1 VASNAAT
8 TITVNGTATLAQ
20 LKFDATGSV
29 IIAGV
34 AYTYTGIAG
43 SGGLQFTG
51 LSGVP
56 ALTVGAPIYQQPVAY
71 TFSSATFT
79 NSITPPT
86 GFTCDLIGVLS
97 TNQVM
102 IASIVNNLVYLSKAG
117 TYKDYSQSSPRVQ
130 NDGFA
135 IALNGNITSLQ
146 PQEDK
151 MYVSSG
157 LDNWFVTNFATT
169 TTTNSTTGTTV
180 VYETAK
186 FDQLKTTAGQAAIS
200 QYATTKIANDVAMIT
215 NEPRVDS
222 LGRVSQQFL
231 TAQITNLSY
240 PIIYDMNSYNFT
252 DASLFYFKER
262 LYVAVPASGIVI
274 IYNMTN
280 PKSPFWEAPQNL
292 PISGFCAV
300 GNVLIGHSSATFESY
315 VMFTG
320 YSDRAADANSTGN
333 PISSVALFAFQ
344 ELGLRFKTKS
354 FNKFAV
360 EGYISEPTTLT
371 VGLIY
376 RSPGNGLTAGQT
388 LTILGTDTFV
398 LNGISDNSLGKL
410 ALGKD
415 PLGEDMPVPQQ
426 VNLPPYFA
434 VIKTFTRNPYL
445 AYQPMFSSLGTNQRW
460 ELLCYGAN
468 AAPTSEGE
476 NDITR

>member
-1 VASNAAT
+1 MFT
-8 TITVNGTATLAQ
+8 TIGNVTA
-20 LKFDATGSV
+20 F
-29 IIAGV
+29 
-34 AYTYTGIAG
+34 
-43 SGGLQFTG
+43 
-51 LSGVP
+51 
-56 ALTVGAPIYQQPVAY
+56 
-71 TFSSATFT
+71 
-79 NSITPPT
+79 
-86 GFTCDLIGVLS
+86 
-97 TNQVM
+97 
-102 IASIVNNLVYLSKAG
+102 
-117 TYKDYSQSSPRVQ
+117 
-130 NDGFA
+130 
-135 IALNGNITSLQ
+135 Q
-146 PQEDK
+146 PQEDSV
-151 MYVSSG
+151 YISAG
-157 LDNWFVTNFATT
+157 LSEWYTTNFTQT
-169 TTTNSTTGTTV
+169 VISNSTTGTTQTFEV
-180 VYETAK
+180 AK
-186 FDQLKTTAGQAAIS
+186 LSQLKTTAGQAAIS

-222 LGRVSQQFL
+222 LGRVDQQFL
-231 TAQITNLSY
+231 TPQITNLSY

-262 LYVAVPASGIVI
+262 LYVAIPTSGIVL

-280 PKSPFWEAPQNL
+280 PKTPFWEAPQNL

-320 YSDRAADANSTGN
+320 YSDRATDANSTGN
-333 PISSVALFAFQ
+333 PINSVALFSFQ
-344 ELGLRFKTKS
+344 ELGLRAKTKS
-354 FNKFAV
+354 FNKFFI
-360 EGYISEPTTLT
+360 EGYITEPTTLT

-426 VNLPPYFA
+426 INLPPYFA
-434 VIKTFTRNPYL
+434 VIKTFTRQPYL

-460 ELLCYGAN
+460 ELLCYGTN